1 MGQSRAEEYTP
12 NIVILVLDTARARN
26 FSCYGHDRQTTPT
39 VDSIAEEGTKFEEV
53 TSVSPWTLPS
63 HASLFTGVPPTT
75 HRTNSLDSSL
85 PHSLETLSDYVSRH
99 GYRTVGMANN
109 PWFSS
114 EFGLTRGFDEFHE
127 LFTLFGG
134 DSYRSFVNVLTDQS
148 RSVPDRLATLLSEQS
163 APSLIKNGMNAA
175 YRQFDFRDD
184 DGGKTAVSKSRS
196 LIGVDQP
203 YLLFV
208 NFLEPHLPYEP
219 PESHRREF
227 IPEHVTD
234 AEVEDINQN
243 AREYNVRNVEMDDSD
258 FDVLERLYDA
268 EIKYTD
274 ERINEIV
281 NALKQTGDWE
291 DTVLFI
297 LGDHGENI
305 GNHQLM
311 SHNYSIHETLTK
323 VPLVTHFPEH
333 LGAVSGADLRTS
345 TLDIPATI
353 TDILPDIDG
362 AEFEEVQVGTSLL
375 DSDDNRAIVTEYL
388 NPVPPVEKMEKRCE
402 NPKFDVSVYDRR
414 LRAIYADSYK
424 FVRGSDE
431 TRALYDVVE
440 DRDEAE
446 NVIDDNPEKASDLET
461 RLNRWIERHKQQSFE
476 ESDGRIQGNV
486 EEKLEDLGYL

>member
-1 MGQSRAEEYTP
+1 MGQARPQEHTP

-26 FSCYGHDRQTTPT
+26 FSCYGHDRRTTPSI
-39 VDSIAEEGTKFEEV
+39 DSVAEEGTKFEEV
-53 TSVSPWTLPS
+53 TSVAPWTLPS
-63 HASLFTGVPPTT
+63 HASLFTGVPPTI

-85 PHSLETLSDYVSRH
+85 PQSLETLADYVSRH

-134 DSYRSFVNVLTDQS
+134 DSYRSFVNILTDKS
-148 RSVPDRLATLLSEQS
+148 RSLPDRLDKLLSEQS
-163 APSLIKNGMNAA
+163 VPSLIKNGMNAA
-175 YRQFDFRDD
+175 YRQLDYRDD
-184 DGGKTAVSKSRS
+184 DGGKTAVSKSREI
-196 LIGVDQP
+196 IGEDQP

-234 AEVEDINQN
+234 EEVENVNQN
-243 AREYNVRNVEMDDSD
+243 AREYNVRNLEMDDID
-258 FDVLERLYDA
+258 FDILERLYDA

-274 ERINEIV
+274 ERIGEIID
-281 NALKQTGDWE
+281 ALKQTGDWE

-305 GNHQLM
+305 GDHQLM
-311 SHNYSIHETLTK
+311 SHNYSIHETLTR

-333 LGAVSGADLRTS
+333 LGGVADTDSRVSTI
-345 TLDIPATI
+345 DIPVTI
-353 TDILPDIDG
+353 TDILPDLGG

-375 DSDDNRAIVTEYL
+375 DFHSRPIISEYL
-388 NPVPPVEKMEKRCE
+388 NPVPPVEKMEERCE
-402 NPKFDVSVYDRR
+402 NPEFDVSVYDRR
-414 LRAIYADSYK
+414 LRAIYADGYK
-424 FVRGSDE
+424 FVRGSDG
-431 TRALYDVVE
+431 TRALFDVVE
-440 DRDEAE
+440 DKDEAE
-446 NVIDDNPEKASDLET
+446 NVIDDNPEESSELEA
-461 RLNRWIERHKQQSFE
+461 RLDEWIERHERQSFE
-476 ESDGRIQGNV
+476 ESDGGVQENV
-486 EEKLEDLGYL
+486 EEKLENLGYL